1 MKRIFKRLLKII
13 GIFTAAVCMVC
24 GVILTVYS
32 TMGAVMYRT
41 AVERRPVDTVASEI
55 MSRENFVPTE
65 ELPEFYV
72 RAVISVEDRDFER
85 HFGIDISAII
95 RALIYDIKTMSAEQ
109 GGSTITQQL
118 AKNLYFT
125 LEKRPERKFAE
136 ILTAFELESRLSKS
150 EIFALYVNTIYF
162 GNGYYG
168 IYDAA
173 QGYFGKE
180 PSELDEYEC
189 AMLAGIPQAPS
200 VYCDISGAPAQQR
213 LKEVLACMTE
223 CGVIDSEKAEEV
235 ARIGAGG
242 R

>member
-1 MKRIFKRLLKII
+1 MKRILKRLLKFV
-13 GIFTAAVCMVC
+13 GIFTAVVCMVC
-24 GVILTVYS
+24 GVILTGYS
-32 TMGAVMYRT
+32 VMGAVMYRT
-41 AVERRPVDTVASEI
+41 AVEQRPVEAAAREI

-85 HFGIDISAII
+85 HFVIDISAIF
-95 RALIYDIKTMSAEQ
+95 RALIHDIMTISAEQ

-125 LEKRPERKFAE
+125 GEKRPERKFAE

-173 QGYFGKE
+173 EGYFGKT
-180 PSELDEYEC
+180 PQELDEYEC

-200 VYCDISGAPAQQR
+200 VYCDISAAPAQRR
-213 LKEVLACMTE
+213 LKEVLSGMAE
-223 CGVIDSEKAEEV
+223 CGVIDGEKAE
-235 ARIGAGG
+235 AIASAAAGE
-242 R
+242 